1 MKFSYTARNK
11 EGNIVNGMLEAMTQ
25 ETAVSLLQQSGVV
38 ILKLEKKAEEK
49 PWYDQVVNSL
59 FNKVGLKDVSIFT
72 RQLATLLSAQ
82 VSIVEALQTIYNQ
95 ASNSVLRESIFAVYS
110 DIQAGLNFSEALSKH
125 GHIFSSF
132 YVNMIKASEFTGRL
146 DEALLYLAD
155 YYESQEAVNKK
166 IKNAMIYPIFIIVL
180 FIIVIVVMVTVVVP
194 QLSSVILDSG
204 VAVEELPLMTRILFS
219 LGDFFQQYY
228 LLVLFFLLGAI
239 FLVVRYF
246 SSEEGQMFLA
256 TVFLHFPLLGTFFKN
271 LYIARFT
278 ETFSVLMK
286 GAIPVAQA
294 LEISGDVLGSPYYQQ
309 IIYEVAEGVRQGESI
324 SDMLSRYPDY
334 FPPLVSQMV
343 AVGEKTGKMEELL
356 KKVAQFYA
364 RELEGMVNSLTEII
378 QPILIVFLGVL
389 IGGLIAA
396 IILPIYQIA
405 QRF

>member
-11 EGNIVNGMLEAMTQ
+11 EGQIVNGILEAATQ
-25 ETAVSLLQQSGVV
+25 EAAVALLQQSGL
-38 ILKLEKKAEEK
+38 ITLKLEKKAEELL
-49 PWYDQVVNSL
+49 WYDRLVNSL
-59 FNKVGLKDVSIFT
+59 FNKVGLKDVAIFT

-95 ASNSVLRESIFAVYS
+95 SANPLLREGIFAIYS
-110 DIQAGLNFSEALSKH
+110 DIQAGLSFSEALSKH
-125 GHIFSSF
+125 GNIFSTF

-146 DEALLYLAD
+146 DEALVYLAD

-166 IKNAMIYPIFIIVL
+166 IRNAMIYPIFIITL
-180 FIIVIVVMVTVVVP
+180 FAIVIVVMVTVVVP

-204 VAVEELPLMTRILFS
+204 VSLAELPLMTRILFS

-228 LLVLFFLLGAI
+228 LLVLVFILGSI

-256 TVFLHFPLLGTFFKN
+256 TLFLNAPILGSFFKN

-294 LEISGDVLGSPYYQQ
+294 LEISGDVLGSVYYQQ
-309 IIYEVAEGVRQGESI
+309 IIYEVAEGVRQGEPI
-324 SDMLSRYPDY
+324 SDMLNRYPEY

-343 AVGEKTGKMEELL
+343 AVGEKTGKLEELL
-356 KKVAQFYA
+356 KKIAQFYS
-364 RELEGMVNSLTEII
+364 RELEGLVNSLTEII
-378 QPILIVFLGVL
+378 QPVLIVFLGVL

-405 QRF
+405 QQF